1 MTGYVWNLSGTDR
14 RCDSYGRGHRIHWI
28 HFNHSMR
35 EPSVVIPVT
44 AVLDD
49 DGLVNIGGDDL
60 SLVRWN
66 HRPTLVRDALQ
77 RFGGMAEWRNGSHA
91 GTSSRSPRTPSWEVR
106 APYSTSPAPTE
117 RRECYVIGTTNP
129 AHLVP
134 GVPSPTNVLHLRIT
148 ARYTKGRPR
157 PDGKPRPIPCPHRAH
172 NLPTVT
178 HMSSGLVWSPDAGRS
193 PVDTL
198 TCTSEMS
205 SSLTEGTRNPRI
217 QAICV
222 PSAGKR

>member
-1 MTGYVWNLSGTDR
+1 MDSFQPLHAGAVGGHPRHRSARRRRAGEHRGRRPISGAVESPSDTRTGCAAALR
-14 RCDSYGRGHRIHWI
+14 RD
-28 HFNHSMR
+28 
-35 EPSVVIPVT
+35 
-44 AVLDD
+44 
-49 DGLVNIGGDDL
+49 
-60 SLVRWN
+60 
-66 HRPTLVRDALQ
+66 
-77 RFGGMAEWRNGSHA
+77 GGMAEWKPRWHLLW
-91 GTSSRSPRTPSWEVR
+91 SPRTPSWEVR

-134 GVPSPTNVLHLRIT
+134 SVPSPTNVLHLRIT